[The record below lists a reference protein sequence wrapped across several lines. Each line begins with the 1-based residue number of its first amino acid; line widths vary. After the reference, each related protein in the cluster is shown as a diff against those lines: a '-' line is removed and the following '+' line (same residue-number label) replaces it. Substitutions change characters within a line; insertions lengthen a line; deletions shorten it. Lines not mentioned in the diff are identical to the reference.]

1 MIFNDLAYKFLDD
14 AYSILLHVIG
24 LSDKIT
30 QMTMKIVVSPE
41 YDYEKRHF
49 HSNRLILIL
58 LQKEL
63 TALSDAFLNF
73 GGYAPDW
80 LHLSTEYTRQ
90 F

>member
-1 MIFNDLAYKFLDD
+1 MLFY
-14 AYSILLHVIG
+14 VIG

-30 QMTMKIVVSPE
+30 HTTMKIVVSPE

-49 HSNRLILIL
+49 HSIRLILIL

-63 TALSDAFLNF
+63 TALSDTFFLTF

-80 LHLSTEYTRQ
+80 LRGTVKYGLCSNNHLVDTRTN
-90 F
+90 